1 MTNEPTT
8 IYALNTKGERKLADI
23 IGPNKND
30 FYIDTLLD
38 LEFSKDR
45 QEPAAL
51 YYGGQIYY
59 FDDSDFEEIKTEI

>member
-38 LEFSKDR
+38 LEFARDHE
-45 QEPAAL
+45 EPAMVF
-51 YYGGQIYY
+51 YGNRVYY
-59 FDDSDFEEIKTEI
+59 FDDSDFEEIKTAI